1 MTELILKRSLIGVVI
16 VLLALTSLFFV
27 ANGIGDPAVATLG
40 ARAHPDQLEAFR
52 QEHGLNDPLP
62 TQFMRY
68 LGVVPF
74 APPVGS
80 DAEPE
85 YRGLLQGDLGRSF
98 RDDQPVTRVILQRL
112 PRTLLLSGMALSF
125 EIFLGLLIGT
135 LAALRRG
142 TLLDTGFMGLA
153 YLGISI
159 PSFVSGPILL
169 LVMAFRLGWFPIGGY
184 GVGFADHV
192 YHALLPAFT
201 MAILGAATYARIM
214 RSEMIETMQA
224 DYIRTARAKGLAP
237 AQVVVGH
244 GVRNAMLPIVTLM
257 GLSLPFLV
265 NGAII
270 TEAIFNWPGMG
281 RLAIE
286 SSHSLD
292 VPMIMGVVLFA
303 AVAVQI
309 GNLLADIAVG
319 ALDPRVRMGER

>member
-1 MTELILKRSLIGVVI
+1 MIELIVKRTLVGVVI
-16 VLLALTSLFFV
+16 VFLALSSIFLV

-40 ARAHPDQLEAFR
+40 ANASQEAREDFSR
-52 QEHGLNDPLP
+52 RWGLDEDLHV
-62 TQFMRY
+62 QYLRY
-68 LGVVPF
+68 LGVLPYGEGMEI
-74 APPVGS
+74 PSG
-80 DAEPE
+80 
-85 YRGLLQGDLGRSF
+85 YHGLLQGELGMSF
-98 RDDQPVTRVILQRL
+98 RDKQKVGDVVWQRL
-112 PRTLLLSGMALSF
+112 PRTLLLSGMALTF

-142 TLLDTGFMGLA
+142 TFLDTGFMGMA

-169 LVMAFRLGWFPIGGY
+169 MVMAFRLGWFPIGGY

-224 DYIRTARAKGLAP
+224 DYIRTARAKGLGP
-237 AQVVVGH
+237 VQVVVGH

-286 SSHSLD
+286 SIHSLD

-303 AVAVQI
+303 AVAVQV
-309 GNLLADIAVG
+309 GNLLADVAVG
-319 ALDPRVRMGER
+319 ALDPRVRMGDG